1 MCSTEDIKINSMNN
15 LKYRIAKKEETFH
28 EKTAILEPEAL
39 KYLIKRG
46 NEKRESML
54 HGKKRFN
61 LNQEILLRNAQL
73 HAENDLHK
81 LNDDKLE
88 KAAGNGSSPHQRRQ
102 QQVRQLRRVQRHR
115 RRHSIQLYDL
125 PYIYPTLS
133 SAEMDSQIPDKTFER
148 PSKYKLLPR
157 SPLITSPKKRT
168 NSMKLR
174 MINSKSTK
182 KIGKILQKMWSY
194 LLEALSYSNI
204 TEV

>member
-73 HAENDLHK
+73 HAGNDLQK
-81 LNDDKLE
+81 LNDDKM
-88 KAAGNGSSPHQRRQ
+88 R
-102 QQVRQLRRVQRHR
+102 
-115 RRHSIQLYDL
+115 
-125 PYIYPTLS
+125 
-133 SAEMDSQIPDKTFER
+133 
-148 PSKYKLLPR
+148 
-157 SPLITSPKKRT
+157 
-168 NSMKLR
+168 
-174 MINSKSTK
+174 
-182 KIGKILQKMWSY
+182 
-194 LLEALSYSNI
+194 
-204 TEV
+204 